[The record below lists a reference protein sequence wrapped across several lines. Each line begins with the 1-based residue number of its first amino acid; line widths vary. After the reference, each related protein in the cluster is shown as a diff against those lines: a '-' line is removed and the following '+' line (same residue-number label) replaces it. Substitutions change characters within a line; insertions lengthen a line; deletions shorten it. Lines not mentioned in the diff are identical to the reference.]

1 MGDRGGGSKLIDMCS
16 VVQIT
21 CMSWIILA
29 RGENANA
36 PVIVPV

>member
-1 MGDRGGGSKLIDMCS
+1 MGDRGGEGKFIDIYS
-16 VVQIT
+16 AVQIT

-29 RGENANA
+29 RGENTNA